1 MNMPTERSDGGSRQG
16 HHMREAHVAEAR
28 EIVRDKLPASEILA
42 QMAEECAELAKAA
55 LKLRRVLTGDNPTTV
70 SYGMATENVLEE
82 CGDVLCC
89 AQLFLRQDEVYQ
101 VRDICSSKTIRWAER
116 LQERDGE
123 NETE

>member
-89 AQLFLRQDEVYQ
+89 AQVFCGRMK
-101 VRDICSSKTIRWAER
+101 CIRCAIFAAIK
-116 LQERDGE
+116 QYAGQ
-123 NETE
+123 NAC

>member
-1 MNMPTERSDGGSRQG
+1 MN
-16 HHMREAHVAEAR
+16 HVNEAR
-28 EIVRDKLPASEILA
+28 EIVKDKLPASEILA

-70 SYGMATENVLEE
+70 SHAMATENVLEE

-89 AQLFLRQDEVYQ
+89 AQVFLRQDELNR
-101 VRDICSSKTIRWAER
+101 VRDICSSKTIRWGYR
-116 LQERDGE
+116 LQERNGE